1 MLVLE
6 QRKETQLCEDV
17 DRLKQDNQ
25 ALLAD
30 LQRRK
35 KEGELAKAVSA
46 PATGQFT
53 YAATLQSLTR
63 YTVPPKQ
70 PKRCVHM
77 MVSTV

>member
-30 LQRRK
+30 LQRMK

-53 YAATLQSLTR
+53 YPATLQSLTT
-63 YTVPPKQ
+63 YIVTTKT
-70 PKRCVHM
+70 
-77 MVSTV
+77 S